1 MDSKA
6 VRQYVRMVLR
16 WWWLLLVSAI
26 IPMGVSYYFASQQPD
41 LYQAKATVLVG
52 SNIFQDPNPDRWQM
66 DLSTTLASA
75 YAELVRQ
82 GPVAEAVIERLG
94 LERTPEQLAA
104 QIGTNIRSRAQLLEI
119 QVTDT
124 NPQAAALIANALA
137 DELIRRSPA
146 SGGTDPEQQKF
157 VQDQLGELRAKI
169 EKVGEQI
176 DELAASLAD
185 LTSAAEI
192 QDAQGRID
200 ALEEVKSR
208 YQSTYASLLSVSQAE
223 SPNVL
228 SLFDPAVAPQWPI
241 ARKTTL
247 IVAVAGAAGLG
258 LALGGIFLMEF
269 LDTSLQWEGEGEQ
282 SVLDM
287 PVLGAVPQVAI
298 KDGVV
303 SDNPLGPVAEGVRA
317 LRSNIFLIRPG
328 RPFKTLL
335 LTSPGAAEGKSFV
348 LANLAVVLAS
358 AGNRVIVVDADM
370 RRPSLHEL
378 FDRPNVVGLADALR
392 DHQGDPLSLPLQ
404 ETDFDN
410 LLLLSSGRPPADP
423 AALLTSQRFP
433 AVLEF
438 LRDEG
443 DVVLIDSPPVL
454 GPPDAIVAATLAD
467 GTILVASAGL
477 TRRELLRQARDRL
490 LAQRRVNLLG
500 LAMNRARLNGSYHY
514 YSAEREGEKAGW
526 KWWERVRGRGRDGDS
541 WLTLGEA
548 AARLGISKAQARR
561 WCKSGRLPATRKW
574 LLWWR
579 VDPAELERMLADTW
593 EIKTRV

>member
-228 SLFDPAVAPQWPI
+228 SL
-241 ARKTTL
+241 
-247 IVAVAGAAGLG
+247 
-258 LALGGIFLMEF
+258 
-269 LDTSLQWEGEGEQ
+269 
-282 SVLDM
+282 
-287 PVLGAVPQVAI
+287 
-298 KDGVV
+298 
-303 SDNPLGPVAEGVRA
+303 
-317 LRSNIFLIRPG
+317 
-328 RPFKTLL
+328 
-335 LTSPGAAEGKSFV
+335 
-348 LANLAVVLAS
+348 
-358 AGNRVIVVDADM
+358 
-370 RRPSLHEL
+370 
-378 FDRPNVVGLADALR
+378 
-392 DHQGDPLSLPLQ
+392 
-404 ETDFDN
+404 
-410 LLLLSSGRPPADP
+410 
-423 AALLTSQRFP
+423 
-433 AVLEF
+433 
-438 LRDEG
+438 
-443 DVVLIDSPPVL
+443 
-454 GPPDAIVAATLAD
+454 
-467 GTILVASAGL
+467 
-477 TRRELLRQARDRL
+477 
-490 LAQRRVNLLG
+490 
-500 LAMNRARLNGSYHY
+500 
-514 YSAEREGEKAGW
+514 
-526 KWWERVRGRGRDGDS
+526 
-541 WLTLGEA
+541 
-548 AARLGISKAQARR
+548 
-561 WCKSGRLPATRKW
+561 
-574 LLWWR
+574 
-579 VDPAELERMLADTW
+579 
-593 EIKTRV
+593 